1 MLGIV
6 VGTPCVHSHLCL
18 TNGQPNRSR
27 PRANVANSPET
38 DRNSHPRHCDRRR
51 RLASRRPRCQVGR
64 YPNGPDHGRLCGWD
78 RRPVAADLLG
88 CDPHHDEATLQ
99 NTVPDHSYPPPLAV
113 TEKLTMT
120 RPHNIEEGM
129 QSPPMMHIDPQSP
142 FLLPPTLGRVANAQ
156 SPLLPEVPRIKKAV
170 TSERHSR
177 TPYNFYISDAL
188 AKRCSSIHPGT
199 KVLFGN
205 ASRLKEVPARKPVPS
220 RHTVPSRA
228 GTERTE
234 SLWSDEGDDDAS
246 TVLGDDGRP
255 QRKMVAD
262 VFRPL
267 PPGRT
272 IVSWL
277 AGSKGSGSAKNG
289 G

>member
-1 MLGIV
+1 M
-6 VGTPCVHSHLCL
+6 
-18 TNGQPNRSR
+18 
-27 PRANVANSPET
+27 
-38 DRNSHPRHCDRRR
+38 
-51 RLASRRPRCQVGR
+51 
-64 YPNGPDHGRLCGWD
+64 
-78 RRPVAADLLG
+78 
-88 CDPHHDEATLQ
+88 
-99 NTVPDHSYPPPLAV
+99 VPDYPPHSPLAV
-113 TEKLTMT
+113 AEKLTVAS
-120 RPHNIEEGM
+120 PHNVEEGM
-129 QSPPMMHIDPQSP
+129 KSPPMMHTNPQSP
-142 FLLPPTLGRVANAQ
+142 FLLPPMPGRAANAQ

-170 TSERHSR
+170 MSERHSR

-220 RHTVPSRA
+220 RHAVPSRA

-255 QRKMVAD
+255 QRKMAAD

-277 AGSKGSGSAKNG
+277 GGSKGSGSGKNG
-289 G
+289 GQGPNSK